1 MTRFVSHLAFRKK
14 PREEARSVVVA
25 CAGGPQQAL
34 EVSRSTAVPP
44 NERRRGS
51 AGLRW
56 RGVWVPIGKPNRPT
70 IATTRTDATDDEADR
85 GTADAQASR
94 GQ

>member
-1 MTRFVSHLAFRKK
+1 M
-14 PREEARSVVVA
+14 VA

-34 EVSRSTAVPP
+34 EVSRATAVPP

-56 RGVWVPIGKPNRPT
+56 RGVGPHWETQSPDDRYE
-70 IATTRTDATDDEADR
+70 ATDDEADR
-85 GTADAQASR
+85 GTADAQAER
-94 GQ
+94 RAVEREWKNWIQ